1 MPVYVYAITDADH
14 PHRLDGLKGVGES
27 AGTPTTVAGRSLK
40 AVVSDAPDDLRPKRR
55 EVLAHQAV
63 LERLLEDGAVLP
75 MRFGFL
81 APSHDEVAGALD
93 ENADS
98 YTRTLKR
105 LAGRIEYHLRCG
117 RAQDD
122 VLREVLTE
130 SPEAR
135 RLNEATRRDPS
146 AHGDR
151 VALGE
156 LVAQEVA
163 RRNDAAA
170 REIVDALAPAA
181 AEVAPGEARG
191 EHFLAVSFLVDRA
204 RAAEFADLVQAERA
218 RRGDGYELA
227 LHGPLPPYSFV

>member
-14 PHRLDGLKGVGES
+14 PHRLDDLKSVGES
-27 AGTPTTVAGRSLK
+27 SGPPTTVAGRSLK
-40 AVVSDAPDDLRPKRR
+40 AVVSDAPADLRPKRR

-63 LERLLEDGAVLP
+63 LDRLLEDGAVLP
-75 MRFGFL
+75 MRFGFV

-93 ENADS
+93 QNADA
-98 YTRTLKR
+98 YAATLER
-105 LAGRIEYHLRCG
+105 LDGRVEYHLRCG
-117 RAQDD
+117 RDQDD
-122 VLREVLTE
+122 VLREILTE

-135 RLNEATRRDPS
+135 RLNEATRQDPS

-151 VALGE
+151 MALGE
-156 LVAQEVA
+156 LISQEVV

-181 AEVAPGEARG
+181 AEVAAGEARG
-191 EHFLAVSFLVDRA
+191 EHFLAVSFLVDRT
-204 RAAEFADLVQAERA
+204 RAAEFAGLVKAEQE
-218 RRGDGYELA
+218 RRGAGYVLT